1 MQIYSQDVF
10 HYSNEELAEFLDNNN
25 FDMIGLG
32 FLAARYVETV
42 RSCRGHYGHKKK
54 AKFVVGGHGVT
65 PISEY
70 ILNDTGR
77 ILPRSGSP
85 RVLLSRLLMPYSAE
99 ERWTK

>member
-1 MQIYSQDVF
+1 MWKLS
-10 HYSNEELAEFLDNNN
+10 A
-25 FDMIGLG
+25 
-32 FLAARYVETV
+32 LAAVITGIKRKPNL
-42 RSCRGHYGHKKK
+42 SS
-54 AKFVVGGHGVT
+54 GHGVT